1 MPPVNLADRLLS
13 HPSHV
18 LALVCGSRLLTYGEL
33 ADRAARW
40 RGGLA
45 AAGIGPGQRV
55 AVLAGNDETV
65 VLAELALV
73 GAGAVVAP
81 VNPLSPPAELSREL
95 AAVDPDAVLVSPAG
109 EAAWAALVAEQTR
122 WIDLRLDP
130 AAWVDAP
137 AAPVVDVG
145 PDTPAVLLFTSG
157 TAGGPKPAVLTH
169 ANLDAG
175 LRAMLALPVDLVGAG
190 HVGLAVIP
198 LFHVFGLHA
207 LVNLGLAM
215 GATLVLDEYRSP
227 QQVAVLTATHQV
239 TILAGPPTLW
249 QALAR
254 DPEVTPGQFTSVRI
268 ALSGAAQ
275 LPGAVQRAVHDRLG
289 LRLDEGYGLTETCA
303 VVSTTLGRPDAPAGT
318 VGGLLP
324 GVEVRLVAD
333 DGADVLVG
341 DPGEVWVRGPMVS
354 PGYFRPAGAQPE
366 DRRDAEGWLHTGDVA
381 IVDEQGHLA
390 VVDRVKDLI
399 IVSGFNVFPGEVE
412 EVLTLHPDVAAAGV
426 VGEADPDTGEAVV
439 AHVVAAEGRTVDVDG
454 LIEHCRAHLAR
465 YKVPRRVEVRDEL
478 PRGLGGKLR
487 RRHLKP

>member
-1 MPPVNLADRLLS
+1 MPSVNLADRLLS
-13 HPSHV
+13 HPSHL

-45 AAGIGPGQRV
+45 AAGIGPGRRV

-65 VLAELALV
+65 VVAELALV

-130 AAWVDAP
+130 AAWDNAP
-137 AAPVVDVG
+137 ALPVADVT
-145 PDTPAVLLFTSG
+145 PDTPAALLFTSG

-169 ANLDAG
+169 ANFDAS
-175 LRAMLALPVDLVGAG
+175 LRAMLALPVPLAGAG

-198 LFHVFGLHA
+198 LFHVFGLNA
-207 LVNLGLAM
+207 VVNLGLAM
-215 GATLVLDEYRSP
+215 GATLVLDDYRSS
-227 QQVAVLTATHQV
+227 QQVAVLVATHQV

-249 QALAR
+249 RALAG
-254 DPEVTPGQFTSVRI
+254 DPEVNSGQFRSVRI
-268 ALSGAAQ
+268 ALSGAAK
-275 LPGAVQRAVHDRLG
+275 LPGEVHRTVHDRLG

-303 VVSTTLGRPDAPAGT
+303 VVATTLGRPEAPAGT
-318 VGGLLP
+318 VGGPLA
-324 GVEVRLVAD
+324 GVEVRLVD
-333 DGADVLVG
+333 DGGADVLVG

-354 PGYFRPAGAQPE
+354 PGYFRPASAPLE
-366 DRRDAEGWLHTGDVA
+366 ERRDAQGWLHTGDVA
-381 IVDEQGHLA
+381 IVDEQGDLA

-412 EVLTLHPDVAAAGV
+412 AALVLHPDVAAAGV
-426 VGEADPDTGEAVV
+426 VGQPDPDTGEAVV
-439 AHVVAAEGRTVDVDG
+439 AHLVAAEGRMIDIDG
-454 LIEHCRAHLAR
+454 VIEHCRRHLAR
-465 YKVPRRVEVRDEL
+465 YKVPHRVEVRREL
-478 PRGLGGKLR
+478 PQGLGGKLH
-487 RRHLKP
+487 RRHLRP

>member
-13 HPSHV
+13 HPPHL

-45 AAGIGPGQRV
+45 AAGVGPGQRV

-73 GAGAVVAP
+73 GMGAVVAP
-81 VNPLSPPAELSREL
+81 VNPQSPPAELSREL
-95 AAVDPDAVLVSPAG
+95 AAVDPDAVLVAPAG

-130 AAWVDAP
+130 AAWADAP
-137 AAPVVDVG
+137 PAPMVDVA
-145 PDTPAVLLFTSG
+145 PDTPAALLFTSG

-169 ANLDAG
+169 ANLDAS
-175 LRAMLALPVDLVGAG
+175 LRAMLALPVELAGAG
-190 HVGLAVIP
+190 HVALAVIP
-198 LFHVFGLHA
+198 LFHVFGLNA
-207 LVNLGLAM
+207 LVNLSLAM

-227 QQVAVLTATHQV
+227 QQVAVLTDTHQV

-254 DPEVTPGQFTSVRI
+254 NPEATPGQFTSVRI
-268 ALSGAAQ
+268 ALSGAAK
-275 LPGAVQRAVHDRLG
+275 LGGEVQRAVRDRLG

-303 VVSTTLGRPDAPAGT
+303 VVATTLGRPDAPAGT

-354 PGYFRPAGAQPE
+354 PGYFRPAGARLE
-366 DRRDAEGWLHTGDVA
+366 DRRDPDGWIHTGDVA
-381 IVDEQGHLA
+381 MVDERGHLA

-412 EVLTLHPDVAAAGV
+412 EILALHPDVAAAGV
-426 VGEADPDTGEAVV
+426 VGEPDPDTGEAVV
-439 AHVVAAEGRTVDVDG
+439 AHVVAADGRSIDVDD
-454 LIEHCRAHLAR
+454 LIGHCRSQLAR

-478 PRGLGGKLR
+478 PQGLGGKLR
-487 RRHLKP
+487 RRHLR